1 MNHFFLTIRKYL
13 GWGLV
18 ITLPWQAR
26 LILLQP
32 FVGGF
37 PIEYMTISIYAWE
50 ILGIL
55 WLMLS
60 ARGILS
66 HTISSFN
73 TILTQHRRKV
83 AGVVLLIGLNIFFAH
98 MPIIAGMYW
107 FRLFFSAWVI
117 YTLRYIL
124 GPQVWGGL
132 IYSLIIQVCF
142 ALWQV
147 LSGTRFAS
155 TLLGISGLNAA
166 DKGVFVIEYLKNSEV
181 IRTLRG
187 YGTFSHPNIFG
198 GYMLLGLILLEKLKG
213 DAFKPSLVRA
223 MLIFGALLSFS
234 RAVWLGLIMY
244 IFLVGL
250 NQYKVMDKKQL
261 GRLLIS
267 MVLPIIIFTGI
278 FFSEAST
285 RVFGT
290 GRLESMSNTERIE
303 QVGVLGEIIG
313 PKEILIGTGL
323 GNYTLKQI
331 SSSTYIFPGYEYQ
344 PVHNTFL
351 LFLAELGVLLGAAF
365 IILSVAFI
373 RNIQLRNDFILL
385 VLPFLPLLLFDHF
398 FLSLREGLV
407 IVAMLVTFTAP

>member
-60 ARGILS
+60 ARGLLS
-66 HTISSFN
+66 HTISGFN
-73 TILTQHRRKV
+73 TILTQHRRKT
-83 AGVVLLIGLNIFFAH
+83 ALILLLIGLNVFFAH

-107 FRLFFSAWVI
+107 FRLLFSAWVV